1 MSNNI
6 FHVQYIYIIKM
17 YDFYT
22 VYDPEIPLLW
32 TSPRG
37 IHIRTQIYQKL
48 ETLIRKFTAILILIY
63 NN

>member
-1 MSNNI
+1 
-6 FHVQYIYIIKM
+6 M